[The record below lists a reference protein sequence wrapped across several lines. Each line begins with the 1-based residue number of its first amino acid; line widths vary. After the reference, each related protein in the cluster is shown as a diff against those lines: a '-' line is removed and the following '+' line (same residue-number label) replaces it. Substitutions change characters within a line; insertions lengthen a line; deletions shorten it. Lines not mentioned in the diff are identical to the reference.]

1 MNKRTSFIKTSGLKV
16 SGLKTSDLE
25 TSSEKLSATL
35 PPLLI
40 EAERVAATVFQGA
53 HGRRHVGQGDEF
65 WQYRHYSPGDS
76 PRKIDWRRSA
86 KSDPNSENSGIF
98 IRQKEWES
106 AQSLWLWNSNGPGM
120 NWASDKNLVTKKHRA
135 SVLSLALAQLLVR
148 GGEKVALAG
157 SGSSPSNSRKNLYT
171 IARQLENQQ
180 QEGQITE
187 DNDQEVQPADCE
199 LPHGHRFS
207 QHSALVCF
215 SDFLAPLSEQ
225 KQIFANLAHRNLR
238 VWLVQVLDP
247 AEMNLPY
254 VGRVKFQQPNSDR
267 ELLHSDVESIRDLY
281 IDRIRGHNKDLS
293 RLVKK
298 WGWNHI
304 LHTTDKSPES
314 TLLTLYRSISERQ
327 NTFVH
332 TREDKLSG
340 MDMRKGDA

>member
-1 MNKRTSFIKTSGLKV
+1 MYKRAPSIEASA
-16 SGLKTSDLE
+16 
-25 TSSEKLSATL
+25 EKLSAAL

-86 KSDPNSENSGIF
+86 KSDPNSENAGIF

-106 AQSLWLWNSNGPGM
+106 AQSLWLWNNTAPGM
-120 NWASDKNLVTKKHRA
+120 DWASDKKLVTKKHRA
-135 SVLSLALAQLLVR
+135 SVLSLALAQLLIR
-148 GGEKVALAG
+148 GGEKVGLAG
-157 SGSSPSNSRKNLYT
+157 ADIPPSNSRKNLYT
-171 IARQLENQQ
+171 IAQQLENQNSDNKNK
-180 QEGQITE
+180 E
-187 DNDQEVQPADCE
+187 DKHPEYE
-199 LPHGHRFS
+199 LSQGHRFA
-207 QHSALVCF
+207 QNAALVCF
-215 SDFLAPLSEQ
+215 SDFLTPLSEQ
-225 KQIFANLAHRNLR
+225 KKVFANLAHKNLR

-254 VGRVKFQQPNSDR
+254 TGRVKFQQPDGDG

-281 IDRIRGHNKDLS
+281 IDRIRAHNKDLS

-327 NTFVH
+327 NAFTQ
-332 TREDKLSG
+332 TRGENPNDTVSEAKTSRENVGSG
-340 MDMRKGDA
+340 YA

>member
-1 MNKRTSFIKTSGLKV
+1 MYKRA
-16 SGLKTSDLE
+16 
-25 TSSEKLSATL
+25 SSIEASAEKLTATL
-35 PPLLI
+35 PPLLV
-40 EAERVAATVFQGA
+40 EAERVASTVFQGA

-106 AQSLWLWNSNGPGM
+106 AQSLWLWNNNSSGM
-120 NWASDKNLVTKKHRA
+120 NWASSKNLVTKTHRA
-135 SVLSLALAQLLVR
+135 SVLSLALAQLLIR

-157 SGSSPSNSRKNLYT
+157 TGIPPSNSRKNLFT
-171 IARQLENQQ
+171 IAQQLESHNSDTKDKHP
-180 QEGQITE
+180 EH
-187 DNDQEVQPADCE
+187 E
-199 LPHGHRFS
+199 LPQGYRFS
-207 QHSALVCF
+207 QNSALVCF
-215 SDFLAPLSEQ
+215 SDFLVPLAEQ
-225 KQIFANLAHRNLR
+225 KQVLASLAHKNLR
-238 VWLVQVLDP
+238 VWLVQILDP

-254 VGRVKFQQPNSDR
+254 TGRVKFQQPAGDT

-281 IDRIRGHNKDLS
+281 IDRIRAHNKDLS

-298 WGWNHI
+298 WGWHHI

-327 NTFVH
+327 NTIAL
-332 TREDKLSG
+332 TADENRNDTMARASINGGKSG
-340 MDMRKGDA
+340 EEYA

>member
-1 MNKRTSFIKTSGLKV
+1 MNKRAASIETLGI
-16 SGLKTSDLE
+16 E
-25 TSSEKLSATL
+25 TSAEKLSATL

-40 EAERVAATVFQGA
+40 EAERVASTVFQGA

-86 KSDPNSENSGIF
+86 KSDPNSENAGIF

-120 NWASDKNLVTKKHRA
+120 DWASDKKIVTKKHRA
-135 SVLSLALAQLLVR
+135 SVLSLALAQLLIR

-157 SGSSPSNSRKNLYT
+157 SGTSPSNSRKNLYT
-171 IARQLENQQ
+171 IARQLENQHSKSQ
-180 QEGQITE
+180 TLQNNNQIPRSP
-187 DNDQEVQPADCE
+187 DQE
-199 LPHGHRFS
+199 LPYGYRFS
-207 QHSALVCF
+207 QHAALVCF

-225 KQIFANLAHRNLR
+225 KQVFANLAHRNLR

-254 VGRVKFQQPNSDR
+254 AGRIKFQQPDSDN

-327 NTFVH
+327 NAFVH
-332 TREDKLSG
+332 TRKEILSG
-340 MDMRKGDA
+340 RDMDDENA

>member
-1 MNKRTSFIKTSGLKV
+1 MNKRASFIKTPSI
-16 SGLKTSDLE
+16 E
-25 TSSEKLSATL
+25 TSAEKLSATL

-53 HGRRHVGQGDEF
+53 HGRRHIGQGDEF

-86 KSDPNSENSGIF
+86 KSDPNSENAGLF

-106 AQSLWLWNSNGPGM
+106 AQSLWLWNSSDPGM
-120 NWASDKNLVTKKHRA
+120 DWASDKNLVTKKHRA
-135 SVLSLALAQLLVR
+135 SVLSLALAQLLIR

-157 SGSSPSNSRKNLYT
+157 SGTSPSNSRKNLYT
-171 IARQLENQQ
+171 IAQQLESQHSKGKNTSSNNQSVA
-180 QEGQITE
+180 
-187 DNDQEVQPADCE
+187 NE

-225 KQIFANLAHRNLR
+225 KQVFANLAHRNLR

-254 VGRVKFQQPNSDR
+254 AGRVKFQQPNSDN

-327 NTFVH
+327 NTFTH
-332 TREDKLSG
+332 TREENLIG
-340 MDMRKGDA
+340 NDMGKEHA